1 MRHHFVEGDRVRL
14 AEAHRDGAPDQF
26 GTVIHTYP
34 MPGLYAVQFDGEAQ
48 PRVVAGSL
56 LADVSGQTRHVQGIM
71 TFQTQ

>member
-14 AEAHRDGAPDQF
+14 PEAHPDGATDQF

-34 MPGLYAVQFDGEAQ
+34 MPGVYAVHFDGEAQ

-56 LADVSGQTRHVQGIM
+56 LADVPGQTQHVQGIM